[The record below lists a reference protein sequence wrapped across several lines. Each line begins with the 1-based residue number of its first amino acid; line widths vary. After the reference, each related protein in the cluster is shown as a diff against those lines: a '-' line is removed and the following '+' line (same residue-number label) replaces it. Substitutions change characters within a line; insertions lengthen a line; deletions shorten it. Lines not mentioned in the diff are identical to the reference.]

1 MFFFPVIVEDL
12 FVAYFNYLLCI
23 LAHLTSEKSDL
34 NAMHLCLYIIDIFAD
49 QDCLLFVIPKHFPI
63 VCF

>member
-1 MFFFPVIVEDL
+1 MFFFPVTVEDL
-12 FVAYFNYLLCI
+12 FVAYFSYLLCI

-34 NAMHLCLYIIDIFAD
+34 NVMHLYIIDIFAD